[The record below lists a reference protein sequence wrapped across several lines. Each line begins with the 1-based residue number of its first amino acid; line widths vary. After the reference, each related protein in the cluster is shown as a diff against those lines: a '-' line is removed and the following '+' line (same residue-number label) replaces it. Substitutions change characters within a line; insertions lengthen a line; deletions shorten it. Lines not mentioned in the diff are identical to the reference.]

1 MFYSD
6 LPLCRASGI
15 GAATNEISRRDGRR
29 ADMHPLEDRS
39 FHFSVDE
46 FGLCVYG
53 LFDGFGGSQVNI
65 HIQAFFDIY
74 AQTHNVC
81 LYDIIFFYEFVRNI
95 GC

>member
-1 MFYSD
+1 MISFNRFNLLNRHHDRRKNYLFLFSD
-6 LPLCRASGI
+6 LPVCRASGI

-53 LFDGFGGSQVNI
+53 LFDGFGGSQVISENK
-65 HIQAFFDIY
+65 
-74 AQTHNVC
+74 
-81 LYDIIFFYEFVRNI
+81 
-95 GC
+95 